1 MRSTAPTAKIH
12 RSKVME
18 HRTSECRA
26 ISTQSAKFRH
36 SNGCNSTTHTSF
48 PRSRW
53 NFVGLADF
61 YTSQPPAMYLA
72 TGTMQV
78 IIDERADEAQRKAL
92 ATVLRGAR
100 QRRQRPTGGF
110 TVPCRRLSMIR
121 SSNRSIS
128 RWTSRGAPRAF
139 RSRRFSN
146 PPAGQF

>member
-36 SNGCNSTTHTSF
+36 PNGCNSTTHTSF

-72 TGTMQV
+72 TTQDGAAPFRTIGYMLWTHQ
-78 IIDERADEAQRKAL
+78 DSTGR
-92 ATVLRGAR
+92 TLRPVGR
-100 QRRQRPTGGF
+100 
-110 TVPCRRLSMIR
+110 
-121 SSNRSIS
+121 
-128 RWTSRGAPRAF
+128 
-139 RSRRFSN
+139 
-146 PPAGQF
+146 